1 MLSINAIHFVTS
13 ATGSWLEKTK
23 KKIPTFSGIK
33 TPVFR
38 ISSQCFATWTITFAI
53 QLELDDE
60 DGAGFNHS
68 SYFAFKFFSGKQKNI
83 FQKKKFFCR
92 IETRIRKIG
101 ILKIPQFFAN
111 FSFFIGWSIN
121 FIFFKNN
128 SFGSKLNIRERLW
141 MNDVCQFVWPL
152 AVWPQESTVA
162 LKCNPAYVDW
172 TNSSPVLDRN
182 SQ

>member
-1 MLSINAIHFVTS
+1 MLYIL
-13 ATGSWLEKTK
+13 WLVPLAHGLKRRRK
-23 KKIPTFSGIK
+23 NP
-33 TPVFR
+33 
-38 ISSQCFATWTITFAI
+38 
-53 QLELDDE
+53 QLL
-60 DGAGFNHS
+60 AGFKRQSFGKAANALPPEQIPLPFNWNLMMKMAQDLTIHLILHS
-68 SYFAFKFFSGKQKNI
+68 IFFQENKRIFFKKRS
-83 FQKKKFFCR
+83 FFCR

-121 FIFFKNN
+121 FIFSKNN

-162 LKCNPAYVDW
+162 LKCNPVI
-172 TNSSPVLDRN
+172 DRN